1 MSEAASLS
9 SDQNKAN
16 DFALTSID
24 SLSDKRVISMPSF
37 LELSVTETT
46 NFKRKSVLCSKYKA
60 HIFVKKI

>member
-46 NFKRKSVLCSKYKA
+46 NFKRKSVLCSKV
-60 HIFVKKI
+60 HIF